1 MNVTTLPKIGLTALL
16 ISQFS
21 FAQDSLKPLTVVG
34 STDDESGFDT
44 DDLELL
50 QIVKTKNLLGQAP
63 GFSSVA
69 SDSAGYGDFIGVRG
83 TGNTAFFGPAGVGM
97 MVDDVPFSD
106 VFTYATDFYDL
117 ASLQLHRGPQGAYFG
132 QNGAAGMLEL
142 RTLGLEDGAPNQFS
156 ISGGSDNE
164 LGLRLRYS
172 QKVSDTLGVSF
183 QTYYN
188 ERDGYID
195 NNLLGTDVD
204 GRSRFGFLGNVYLTP
219 SSDTQMKVRFLY
231 ERVADGGQ
239 RLSPLPF
246 VLNPLAGPNPIP
258 NPSYTGSPFSVNS
271 NILGETNI
279 DRYQL
284 SLHYNRDL
292 GWASLQSITAFQRWD
307 LGPQTVDLD
316 FSPLDIADSSIGQA
330 QNYWTQEFRLG
341 SSDDSAFSWNSGIF
355 LSYKE
360 DDGSATRGLPIDQF
374 NPFAGQFFET
384 TNFDREEKTFA
395 IYGNATWA
403 LNDQVDLTA
412 GARLQYVDTEMT
424 RAKDILGLGTVRALT
439 GSTSDWYFSP
449 TLGLSYDVS
458 DEVTVFARSSIGIKP
473 AGFTA
478 YTDNPTTFAFEDET
492 AWENEI
498 GVRHELNNVAFEL
511 RGYHKQIDD
520 YQLNRSVSG
529 TTDFIIVNA
538 DEVEALGIEAEFT
551 WQPIEQLS
559 FYATAGWNETTFD
572 GGVTDGNQVPFVPD
586 FTASLGFDYNFGNG
600 FFIAGSARFV
610 GDTFHDEN
618 ETAAFSQGS
627 YNVID
632 AQIGYE
638 TDGWSLVLYGRNIL
652 DEDYYSF
659 VNQSI
664 FAGTPGDPTVV
675 GVRYE
680 RRF

>member
-1 MNVTTLPKIGLTALL
+1 MNVFTLPKIGLAALL
-16 ISQFS
+16 LTPLS
-21 FAQDSLKPLTVVG
+21 FAQNALEPLTVIG
-34 STDDESGFDT
+34 RADDEPTFDA

-63 GFSSVA
+63 GLSSVA

-83 TGNTAFFGPAGVGM
+83 TGNTSFFGPAGVGM
-97 MVDDVPFSD
+97 VIDDVPFSD
-106 VFTYATDFYDL
+106 VFTYATDFHDL

-132 QNGAAGMLEL
+132 QNGAAGMLQL

-156 ISGGSDNE
+156 VSGGSDNE

-172 QKVSDTLGVSF
+172 QKVSDSLGGSF

-195 NNLLGTDVD
+195 NDLLGSDVD
-204 GRSRFGFLGNVYLTP
+204 SRSRFGFLGNVYLTP

-231 ERVADGGQ
+231 ERIADGGQ
-239 RLSPLPF
+239 RLSPLPI
-246 VLNPLAGPNPIP
+246 V
-258 NPSYTGSPFSVNS
+258 PSYAGSPFAVNS
-271 NILGETNI
+271 NIPGETNL

-284 SLHYNRDL
+284 SFHYNRDL
-292 GWASLQSITAFQRWD
+292 GWASLQSITAFQRWN

-316 FSPLDIADSSIGQA
+316 FSPLNIADSSIGQT

-341 SSDDSAFSWNSGIF
+341 SPDDRAFSWNSGIF
-355 LSYKE
+355 LSYKD
-360 DDGSATRGLPIDQF
+360 DDGSATRGLPSDPM
-374 NPFAGQFFET
+374 NPFAPQFFET

-395 IYGNATWA
+395 LYGNFTSA
-403 LNDQVDLTA
+403 LSDQLDFTA
-412 GARLQYVDTEMT
+412 GARLQYVDTEMV
-424 RAKDILGLGTVRALT
+424 RSKNILGLGTAGALT

-458 DEVTVFARSSIGIKP
+458 DEVTAFARSSIGIKP
-473 AGFTA
+473 AGYTA
-478 YTDNPTTFAFEDET
+478 YTDNPTTFSFEDET
-492 AWENEI
+492 SWENEI
-498 GVRHELNNVAFEL
+498 GVRHELDNAAFEL

-538 DEVEALGIEAEFT
+538 DEVEAFGIEAEFT

-559 FYATAGWNETTFD
+559 LYATAGWNDTTFD
-572 GGVTDGNQVPFVPD
+572 GGATDGNQVPFVPD

-610 GDTFHDEN
+610 GDTFYDEN
-618 ETAAFSQGS
+618 ETATFSQGS

-632 AQIGYE
+632 AQVGYE
-638 TDGWSLVLYGRNIL
+638 TDDWSLVLYGRNIF